1 MTSEMTRKLSLLAS
15 QDPFF
20 LSWYF
25 ARYSEM
31 MSADIVD
38 VASEIGC
45 LPEVMNTMSL
55 CRAPRTEPPN
65 FQQDVE
71 AIANRFQL
79 PPERLANLV
88 RQVQTVS
95 GRAML
100 LAARDSDTNDG
111 GSTAQGE

>member
-71 AIANRFQL
+71 AIANRF
-79 PPERLANLV
+79 
-88 RQVQTVS
+88 
-95 GRAML
+95 
-100 LAARDSDTNDG
+100 SDTSRKAG
-111 GSTAQGE
+111 EPSPAGSDCIRQGYAACGEGQ